1 MEKKETDFNV
11 NDFYSSLSRRG
22 FLKGMSAVSI
32 AFLAG
37 KKGFAIEDIVS
48 SGAKIAE
55 SAGGKAI
62 VGMARS
68 GSIKD
73 SVRQAIELS
82 GGLDFIKPGDRVL
95 LKPNN
100 NANVLWPGSTN
111 PEVVFELVNY
121 VRGKDPSK
129 IIVSDRSTMA
139 MDTLKAMKES
149 KIYDAAMDANA
160 EVITGEQREYRK
172 VTPAQAATW
181 PQGFHVSQILDE
193 VDHII
198 NIPQPKAHWITG
210 YTMGFKNYVGLVDVP
225 DRMEYLHRGLEW
237 KVVGDDVKPVQ
248 PIEPISAM
256 IPEISL
262 AVKTSLT
269 VLDATKSIVEGSSDK
284 GEVKSPGII
293 AASRDQ
299 IAIDVTGLAI
309 MKSIGAS
316 DFIQIIPVW
325 EQLQIKRAV
334 ELGLGVKNGSQIEIK
349 SSGISEI
356 DKIKHYVM
364 I

>member
-1 MEKKETDFNV
+1 MGREKNK
-11 NDFYSSLSRRG
+11 SRKFASYNSITRRN
-22 FLKGMSAVSI
+22 FIRDVSI
-32 AFLAG
+32 A
-37 KKGFAIEDIVS
+37 
-48 SGAKIAE
+48 
-55 SAGGKAI
+55 SAGLIAGGGRFAFGDEKKAVPLSKSV

-68 GSIKD
+68 VSVKE
-73 SVRQAIELS
+73 SVRKAIELS
-82 GGLDFIKPGDRVL
+82 GGLGFIKPGDRVL

-121 VRGKDPSK
+121 VREKDPSK

-139 MDTLKAMKES
+139 MDTLKAMKAS
-149 KIYDAAMDANA
+149 KIYDAAMDAKA
-160 EVITGEQREYRK
+160 EVITGEQRKYRK
-172 VTPAQAATW
+172 VKHPQAITW
-181 PQGFHVSQILDE
+181 PEGFHVSEILDE
-193 VDHII
+193 VDHVI

-210 YTMGFKNYVGLVDVP
+210 YTMGLKNYVGLIDVP
-225 DRMEYLHRGLEW
+225 DRMEFLHRGLEW

-284 GEVKSPGII
+284 GKVETPGII

-299 IAIDVTGLAI
+299 IAIDVAGLAI
-309 MKSIGAS
+309 MKSVGAS
-316 DFIQIIPVW
+316 DFIQKKPVW
-325 EQLQIKRAV
+325 GQLQIKRAV
-334 ELGLGVKNGSQIEIK
+334 ELGLGAKNGSQIEIK
-349 SSGISEI
+349 SAGIAEI
-356 DKIKHYVM
+356 EKIKGFV
-364 I
+364 IA